1 MSFSFR
7 ERAVPVNSTT
17 YLRSF
22 SGDELTKAMTELI
35 LNLLDENIELRE
47 EAARAMEIVLKEAGG
62 FPDQIRQL
70 LQVIW
75 LQITQTQL

>member
-17 YLRSF
+17 YLLSF

-62 FPDQIRQL
+62 FPYQIRQL